1 MVKVPSLLAG
11 PFLSVFDVIIRRM
24 APYAS
29 QLRIAKR
36 DIAFLEKRL
45 EEALQQQESLKNTLE
60 KIEKETMPF
69 INYLHEK
76 LDTSEKRRLA
86 LLQKISEIHDLAG
99 KDPLTD
105 LLNRRGFEIAM
116 HRQISVIQRYTKQNN
131 IPFYPPYV
139 ILLDLDGF
147 KTVNDI
153 YGHPEGD
160 KALLTVTEILNS
172 VFHRDTDIVCRL
184 GGDEFIVCLT
194 DVTEIQVR
202 KLGNDLQE
210 KIRQEKKI
218 HFDEQRVTISI
229 GAALVP
235 ILQNTLPHEMNTI
248 FREAMEAADR
258 AMYLSKNVGKDTGT
272 IVIGDTFHAL

>member
-11 PFLSVFDVIIRRM
+11 PFLSIFDAIIRRI

-36 DIAFLEKRL
+36 DITFLKKRL
-45 EEALQQQESLKNTLE
+45 EESHQREVSLQGTLE

-76 LDTSEKRRLA
+76 LDVSEKRRLA

-131 IPFYPPYV
+131 LPFYPPYV

-160 KALLTVTEILNS
+160 KALLTVTEILSS

-218 HFDEQRVTISI
+218 HFDEQRVTVSI

-248 FREAMEAADR
+248 FQEAMEAADR
-258 AMYLSKNVGKDTGT
+258 AMYHSKNVGKDTGT

>member
-1 MVKVPSLLAG
+1 MVKVPLLLAG
-11 PFLSVFDVIIRRM
+11 PFLSVFDAIIKKI

-131 IPFYPPYV
+131 LPFYPPYV

-258 AMYLSKNVGKDTGT
+258 AMYHSKNVGKDTGT

>member
-1 MVKVPSLLAG
+1 MVKVPLLLAG
-11 PFLSVFDVIIRRM
+11 PFLSVFDVIIRRI

-131 IPFYPPYV
+131 LPFYPPYV

-258 AMYLSKNVGKDTGT
+258 AMYHSKNVGKDTGT

>member
-11 PFLSVFDVIIRRM
+11 PFLSVFDVIIRRI

-131 IPFYPPYV
+131 LPFYPPYV

-258 AMYLSKNVGKDTGT
+258 AMYHSKNVGKDTGT